1 MKSITEKQK
10 LRDFSTSKQALK
22 ATAVPGSS
30 KHYVS
35 IQSTR
40 GDYSYQTR
48 RTKNMQATWGTSWN
62 FTLCSRRATTG
73 SIQSRPLFLFIK
85 CQFSITARRVA
96 VRTFLLNARSQT
108 ASSGNAWSTSSFAT
122 SCNSALCQMRRGRR
136 KSKLRGGF
144 LAPVQGRHREQT
156 QRAKRQSSSRR
167 EKPLS

>member
-48 RTKNMQATWGTSWN
+48 QTKNMQATWGTSWN

-96 VRTFLLNARSQT
+96 VRTFLLNARSQ
-108 ASSGNAWSTSSFAT
+108 NSFIWERLEHFLL
-122 SCNSALCQMRRGRR
+122 CNLLQ
-136 KSKLRGGF
+136 LRAVPDAEGK
-144 LAPVQGRHREQT
+144 T
-156 QRAKRQSSSRR
+156 
-167 EKPLS
+167 EK

>member
-1 MKSITEKQK
+1 MDYVILKAMEGEKTKSFTEKQK
-10 LRDFSTSKQALK
+10 LREFSTSKEALK
-22 ATAVPGSS
+22 ATAVPGS

-96 VRTFLLNARSQT
+96 VRTFLLNARSQ
-108 ASSGNAWSTSSFAT
+108 NSFIWERLEHFLL
-122 SCNSALCQMRRGRR
+122 CNLLQLHAVPDAEG
-136 KSKLRGGF
+136 K
-144 LAPVQGRHREQT
+144 T
-156 QRAKRQSSSRR
+156 
-167 EKPLS
+167 EK